1 MVYYDPLG
9 GLALLVLIIGLFW
22 FLWKLITMQK
32 DRNYLYLEDGL
43 VRKVAE
49 ELKVNIEKEKFM
61 QEYDP
66 RASKVRTA
74 IEKKILKD
82 YFKEEKEK

>member
-1 MVYYDPLG
+1 MYYDPLG

-61 QEYDP
+61 QEYNP
-66 RASKVRTA
+66 NTSRVRAA